1 MSFRDHIC
9 ILKPR
14 DETYTAPLDIVQKV
28 LSESKLSKSELQ
40 KPAGKGPN
48 SGIPRIEIFAKKV
61 TNGEDHMLNDGT
73 TVKVKEVTMNGE
85 TIYSQAQ
92 EEIEKL
98 EELISVTNSPPMM
111 FGMG

>member
-1 MSFRDHIC
+1 MSVRDHIC

-48 SGIPRIEIFAKKV
+48 SGIPRIEIFAKKI
-61 TNGEDHMLNDGT
+61 TNNSSD
-73 TVKVKEVTMNGE
+73 GE
-85 TIYSQAQ
+85 TDYEFNFEPPAGQ
-92 EEIEKL
+92 EINFKD
-98 EELISVTNSPPMM
+98 
-111 FGMG
+111 

>member
-1 MSFRDHIC
+1 MSFRDHIL

-14 DETYTAPLDIVQKV
+14 EETYTAPLDIVQKV

-48 SGIPRIEIFAKKV
+48 SGIPRIEIFAKKI

-85 TIYSQAQ
+85 TYG
-92 EEIEKL
+92 
-98 EELISVTNSPPMM
+98 V
-111 FGMG
+111 